1 MANLEEK
8 GAEASVEA
16 SLDDMGV
23 PVVSI
28 SGELDMSNAEAVSV
42 AIEAVIDD
50 QANRVIFELGALT
63 FMDSTGI
70 TLLLEVCNRVGSIE
84 VRSPT
89 STVRRVIEITGLAE
103 TFGLVP

>member
-1 MANLEEK
+1 MADLEEK

-16 SLDDMGV
+16 WPGDTGV
-23 PVVSI
+23 PVVSL
-28 SGELDMSNAEAVSV
+28 SGELDISNAEAVSV

-50 QANRVIFELGALT
+50 QAKRVIFELGALT

-70 TLLLEVCNRVGSIE
+70 ALLLKICNRVGSIE

-89 STVRRVIEITGLAE
+89 STVRRVIEVTGLAD